1 MIGTDEELRAHFE
14 RAGLEHVRL
23 LATTARFPNHQAL
36 ALAWIAEKEREAR
49 EQQQAF
55 QATQEK
61 VAASTLRMS
70 RVAAYAGIAAVVIS
84 AITGVVALLSW
95 LYPRH

>member
-1 MIGTDEELRAHFE
+1 MNGTDEEMRAHFE

-23 LATTARFPNHQAL
+23 LATTARFPNRQAL

-49 EQQQAF
+49 KQHQAF
-55 QATQEK
+55 QATQSK
-61 VAASTLRMS
+61 VATSTLRAS
-70 RVAAYAGIAAVVIS
+70 RVAADAGIAAVVIS
-84 AITGVVALLSW
+84 AVTGFVALLSW